1 MGDYTRYPGEPH
13 KITCILKFWELFPA
27 PVRETDEIMAR
38 RSDGWD
44 VERTLSINAGF
55 EDGEREPPVKKG
67 VWPPKA
73 GKGSPLEP
81 LEKTIDMSTP

>member
-1 MGDYTRYPGEPH
+1 MGNVLPIKY
-13 KITCILKFWELFPA
+13 
-27 PVRETDEIMAR
+27 ETENSR
-38 RSDGWD
+38 
-44 VERTLSINAGF
+44 RTLPINAGF
-55 EDGEREPPVKKG
+55 EDGKREPPVKKG